1 MATNNHQI
9 WSKKIT
15 IVCST
20 ITAIVLAFYFGLKT
34 ADSIQNVNF
43 SDLERP
49 LYEHTGLAMGF
60 GILTFPLLTG
70 LFLWLICKAT
80 NNTVLPISL
89 GKKLFLFSLLPY
101 MALLIFILSF

>member
-20 ITAIVLAFYFGLKT
+20 IAAIVLAFYLGLKT
-34 ADSIQNVNF
+34 ADSIKNVNF
-43 SDLERP
+43 SDIERP
-49 LYEHTGLAMGF
+49 LYEHTGLALGF
-60 GILTFPLLTG
+60 GIFTFPLLTG

-80 NNTVLPISL
+80 NNTVLPISV
-89 GKKLFLFSLLPY
+89 GKKIFFFCLLPY
-101 MALLIFILSF
+101 IPLLIFIVSF